1 MHAFGYARVSTLDQ
15 GLDGVS
21 LENQKERIAAWCVAS
36 GLVLDCVYVETMSG
50 ARATNRPVLQEALS
64 AVCRARG
71 VLVVHSLSRLA
82 RSVRDTL
89 DIAERLERAGANL
102 ASLSERIDTSSAV
115 GKMVFR
121 LLSTL
126 NEFERD
132 QLAERTESAM
142 AHLRRNG
149 RRISRRI
156 PFGYDLALDGRSLA
170 FNGQEQA
177 VLARISGLRASGSSY
192 SRIAAE
198 LAASGVPTKE
208 GGVWHPATVRQIVE
222 RQRKLAA

>member
-1 MHAFGYARVSTLDQ
+1 MLAIGYVRVSTLDQ
-15 GLDGVS
+15 GTDGIS
-21 LENQKERIAAWCVAS
+21 LENQRERITAWCVAS
-36 GLVLDCVYVETMSG
+36 GLQLQGLHVETMSG
-50 ARATNRPVLQEALS
+50 SRAANRPGLQEALN
-64 AVCRARG
+64 AVCRVKG
-71 VLVVHSLSRLA
+71 VLVVYSLSRLA

-142 AHLRRNG
+142 AHLRRSG
-149 RRISRRI
+149 RRISGRV
-156 PFGYDLALDGRSLA
+156 PFGYDLGTDGRSLA
-170 FNGQEQA
+170 PNAREQG
-177 VLARISGLRASGSSY
+177 VLSRISGLRGAGTSY
-192 SRIAAE
+192 ARIAAE
-198 LAASGVPTKE
+198 LAASGVRTKE
-208 GGVWHPATVRQIVE
+208 GGAWHPATVRQIIE